1 SEGLAIVGGNYTLT
15 NGMKPRS
22 MLTYNCPEGHYPFPS
37 LVRYCANSG
46 RWNPPPRRNERA
58 ECKLVTCPDPLVF
71 EYGSVSPTQL
81 RYYVNNQTTY
91 ECFDGY
97 KFVGSATR
105 VCQPNGKWSGSTPI
119 CDRSSAVC
127 PDPGVPA
134 GSRRGGNSFDID
146 DKVTYRC
153 DQEMV
158 LVGSSERVCQE
169 SGEWTGTEP
178 ACYYKHTYDTPQ
190 EVAKAFSKAL
200 NSDLELAALDETNQT
215 QHAKKIRL
223 EQGGNLHIY
232 IAIDASDSVQEEN
245 FQASKNTVK
254 KLIEKIDVYEVTPKY
269 EILFFATDVKEV
281 VDIIDPGNV
290 NVDLMKALDDF
301 KYTDTDDK
309 TGTDIT
315 KAFRKILEKMSI
327 IKARSETPFKDIRH
341 VIIFFSDGQANMG
354 GSPDENVARIK
365 SLVRSVEGKNRDDY
379 LDIYTFGVGPE
390 IEEEVLNRIRSHKD
404 GETHFFKLKEISQL
418 DEAFD
423 KMIGVHF
430 EHASKYLSAAA
441 DSTCIGSLIS
451 SRFVVTAAH
460 CFKLEDT
467 ENFQKI
473 KVYVDSPRA
482 YKVKKLTP
490 HPKYDNQA
498 KKNMGISE
506 FYDYDVALIELEK
519 DVPFTAYVRPICIPC
534 TKETSRAIRL
544 PDTVSCKDQGEVH
557 IYYLYLTVYLSC
569 LCIISDQILCFF
581 FWQRP
586 NCIKDALL
594 TVKEEHRG
602 NVKETDIV
610 TDNFLCTGGI
620 DGPQGQTDDISCKGD
635 SGGALYVQ
643 RRRRLVQVGVVS
655 WGTKDMCKAGK
666 PQSDET
672 SRDFHIN
679 LFKIKDFLK
688 QHLGKTEESYAP
700 LTFID

>member
-1 SEGLAIVGGNYTLT
+1 MDGVHWDQAQLLPAAADGLSSGQL
-15 NGMKPRS
+15 
-22 MLTYNCPEGHYPFPS
+22 
-37 LVRYCANSG
+37 CA
-46 RWNPPPRRNERA
+46 RRHVA
-58 ECKLVTCPDPLVF
+58 AH
-71 EYGSVSPTQL
+71 SHH
-81 RYYVNNQTTY
+81 
-91 ECFDGY
+91 
-97 KFVGSATR
+97 A
-105 VCQPNGKWSGSTPI
+105 
-119 CDRSSAVC
+119 AVC

-423 KMIGVHF
+423 KMIDESDSVGLCGLHREYVTDNNRQKF
-430 EHASKYLSAAA
+430 PWLAKISVTREAA

-544 PDTVSCKDQGEVH
+544 PDTVSCKDQGEFLLQNNFEQASFMSEH
-557 IYYLYLTVYLSC
+557 LTKYQQKNVSIRLNS
-569 LCIISDQILCFF
+569 
-581 FWQRP
+581 QRP

>member
-1 SEGLAIVGGNYTLT
+1 MFLHKMRIPSHLAIIIIISTL
-15 NGMKPRS
+15 
-22 MLTYNCPEGHYPFPS
+22 CH
-37 LVRYCANSG
+37 V
-46 RWNPPPRRNERA
+46 
-58 ECKLVTCPDPLVF
+58 VTCPDPLVF

-105 VCQPNGKWSGSTPI
+105 AAALTTNLPAPFSFKSVIINLSTP
-119 CDRSSAVC
+119 SAVC

-146 DKVTYRC
+146 DKVTYCC
-153 DQEMV
+153 DHDMV
-158 LVGSSERVCQE
+158 IVGSSERVCQE

-178 ACYYKHTYDTPQ
+178 ACYYKHTYDLPQ
-190 EVAKAFSKAL
+190 EAVKAFNKAL
-200 NSDLELAALDETNQT
+200 NRIIELASLDQYDKLIFLFKSYT
-215 QHAKKIRL
+215 KRIRL
-223 EQGGNLHIY
+223 VKDVTLHIY
-232 IAIDASDSVQEEN
+232 IAIDASDSFEEEN
-245 FQASKNTVK
+245 IMWSKNAVK
-254 KLIEKIDVYEVTPKY
+254 KIIEKIDVREVTPKY
-269 EILFFATDVKEV
+269 EILFFAADVKEV

-290 NVDLMKALDDF
+290 NIDLMKALDDF
-301 KYTDTDDK
+301 KYADTDDK

-341 VIIFFSDGQANMG
+341 VIILFSDGKANTG
-354 GSPDENVARIK
+354 RSPHGNVARIK
-365 SLVRSVEGKNRDDY
+365 SLVKSVHSTDWEEY
-379 LDIYTFGVGPE
+379 LDIFAFGVGPDIDE
-390 IEEEVLNRIRSHKD
+390 DVLNNIVSHKD
-404 GETHFFKLKEISQL
+404 GETYFFKLKEISQL
-418 DEAFD
+418 DED
-423 KMIGVHF
+423 LDQMIDESDSVGLCGLHREYVTDNNRQKF
-430 EHASKYLSAAA
+430 PWLAKISVTREAA
-441 DSTCIGSLIS
+441 DSTCIGSLIR

-482 YKVKKLTP
+482 YKVKTLTP

-519 DVPFTAYVRPICIPC
+519 NVPFTAYVRPICIPC
-534 TKETSRAIRL
+534 TRETSRAIRL
-544 PDTVSCKDQGEVH
+544 PDSASCKDQETFLLNRDFERASFVSELQKPFQQKNVT
-557 IYYLYLTVYLSC
+557 IKLNSQRLR
-569 LCIISDQILCFF
+569 CIE
-581 FWQRP
+581 
-586 NCIKDALL
+586 DALL
-594 TVKEEHRG
+594 TLKEKHG
-602 NVKETDIV
+602 GDVNVTEIV
-610 TDNFLCTGGI
+610 TDNFLCTEGI
-620 DGPQGQTDDISCKGD
+620 DSPRGQTDFSCGGD

-643 RRRRLVQVGVVS
+643 RRRRLVQVGVVT

-679 LFKIKDFLK
+679 LFRIKDFLK

-700 LTFID
+700 LIFID